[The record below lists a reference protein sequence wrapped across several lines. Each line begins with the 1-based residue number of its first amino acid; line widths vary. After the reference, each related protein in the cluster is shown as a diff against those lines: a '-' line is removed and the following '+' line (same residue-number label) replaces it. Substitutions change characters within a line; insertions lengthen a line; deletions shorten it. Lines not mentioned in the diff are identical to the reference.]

1 MSAALRVAAVTA
13 SVILAAAGL
22 ETSTASAAT
31 LLMPQPVTPTAQTS
45 APCDLAS
52 STSCTYTGSGEL
64 PTVTIPSGVSRL
76 TAIVTGSQGG
86 TPRGH
91 DPDGGEGGGAG
102 QVIAQLDVHAGQQL
116 QLWIGRRDP
125 QAGYTHGGGGATS
138 SSSQGGASGGGSSAI
153 VSDKKPLVVAGGGG
167 GGGGG
172 GATTTIVRAGSGGS
186 GGSGGKPAQNGRQ
199 GNGSYSGGK
208 SPYKCSGGSGGSGEK
223 ARSGKGESAIANFVL
238 GGGGGGGGGGGYP
251 HGGTAGYSG
260 DGTLTCGGGGGGGG
274 GESFVGNGARLLAF
288 NGVASN
294 GDGSI
299 VLSTHL
305 TAAVFHCKHGKET
318 WRVPATVTS
327 VDAIVVGAAGGI
339 PTDPGVSG
347 RPGYGAR
354 VAATIAAPA
363 DSDLTVTVG
372 CDGNSGAGYGDAHGG
387 GRGIAHTFTGF
398 NGGGGGGASSI
409 TDAAGTRLVVAGGG
423 GGGGG
428 STYFAPQARG
438 GNGGSAGHGPGRAG
452 AHGGSRGQGIYGHGG
467 DGAHESTPRGADG
480 EDSAK
485 PPLLGGG
492 GGGGGGGG
500 YAHGGGRGESDSF
513 GGGGGGGG
521 AGDSYADSARTR
533 GATFEPG
540 ADGGNGVVILLYTP

>member
-1 MSAALRVAAVTA
+1 
-13 SVILAAAGL
+13 
-22 ETSTASAAT
+22 
-31 LLMPQPVTPTAQTS
+31 
-45 APCDLAS
+45 
-52 STSCTYTGSGEL
+52 
-64 PTVTIPSGVSRL
+64 
-76 TAIVTGSQGG
+76 
-86 TPRGH
+86 
-91 DPDGGEGGGAG
+91 
-102 QVIAQLDVHAGQQL
+102 
-116 QLWIGRRDP
+116 
-125 QAGYTHGGGGATS
+125 
-138 SSSQGGASGGGSSAI
+138 
-153 VSDKKPLVVAGGGG
+153 
-167 GGGGG
+167 
-172 GATTTIVRAGSGGS
+172 
-186 GGSGGKPAQNGRQ
+186 
-199 GNGSYSGGK
+199 
-208 SPYKCSGGSGGSGEK
+208 
-223 ARSGKGESAIANFVL
+223 
-238 GGGGGGGGGGGYP
+238 
-251 HGGTAGYSG
+251 AGYSG

-288 NGVASN
+288 NGVAGN

-305 TAAVFHCKHGKET
+305 TAAVFHCAHHKEA

-438 GNGGSAGHGPGRAG
+438 GNGGSAGYGPGRAG
-452 AHGGSRGQGIYGHGG
+452 AHGGSGGQGIYGHGG
-467 DGAHESTPRGADG
+467 DGAHESKPRGADG

-485 PPLLGGG
+485 PPLLGGL
-492 GGGGGGGG
+492 
-500 YAHGGGRGESDSF
+500 ALSS
-513 GGGGGGGG
+513 
-521 AGDSYADSARTR
+521 
-533 GATFEPG
+533 P
-540 ADGGNGVVILLYTP
+540 